1 MAAFILIKR
10 LVAPIAVLSTDSR
23 DQSQSNMRGEP
34 VSRILSRST
43 PLPAQSWAI
52 IHLDGLLPGPSS
64 CQPEPAGL
72 KRPICGSY
80 LALLPV
86 GLAVPRLLP
95 AARWALPHRFTIT
108 LHARLS
114 LLCGAI
120 PRVTPAG
127 RYPAPLFHGVRT
139 FLEGCPP
146 RLPSPPR
153 PALLRTPLRRVKPTV
168 TGAARYCLGAQ
179 CFGLA
184 LGVSRGLYDGCC
196 PFGVVWLMANS
207 AVSALITCAFKCS
220 SLGRRARR
228 WVALREVG

>member
-1 MAAFILIKR
+1 MAALILICR
-10 LVAPIAVLSTDSR
+10 LLTPPAVLSTDSR
-23 DQSQSNMRGEP
+23 GQSQSNMRGEP

-43 PLPAQSWAI
+43 PSPAQSWAI
-52 IHLDGLLPGPSS
+52 IHLGGLLPGPSS

-127 RYPAPLFHGVRT
+127 YYPAPLFHGVRT

-153 PALLRTPLRRVKPTV
+153 PAVLRALRRQVKPT
-168 TGAARYCLGAQ
+168 T
-179 CFGLA
+179 
-184 LGVSRGLYDGCC
+184 
-196 PFGVVWLMANS
+196 S
-207 AVSALITCAFKCS
+207 A
-220 SLGRRARR
+220 
-228 WVALREVG
+228 ALRPGATLQPARSRRPMKTHQRRHKSPRKKTSAHS

>member
-1 MAAFILIKR
+1 MAAFILINR
-10 LVAPIAVLSTDSR
+10 LLTPPAVLSTDSR

-52 IHLDGLLPGPSS
+52 IHLGGLLPGPSS

-153 PALLRTPLRRVKPTV
+153 PTLLRSLPGRVKPT
-168 TGAARYCLGAQ
+168 A
-179 CFGLA
+179 
-184 LGVSRGLYDGCC
+184 
-196 PFGVVWLMANS
+196 
-207 AVSALITCAFKCS
+207 
-220 SLGRRARR
+220 RARVR
-228 WVALREVG
+228 VRVRAKAEPRPGATIQQARDRFARDQIGSGHHLR